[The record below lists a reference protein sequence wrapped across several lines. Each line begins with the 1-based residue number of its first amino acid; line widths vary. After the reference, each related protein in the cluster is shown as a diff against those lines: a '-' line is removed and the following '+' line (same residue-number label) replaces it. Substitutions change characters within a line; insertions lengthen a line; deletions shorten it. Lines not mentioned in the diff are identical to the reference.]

1 MVADQADMAT
11 PESRRLTV
19 GVILATVVALTL
31 IGGALL
37 LLVKADVG
45 VEAVRSQVGPTPVT
59 VFRPADLPSTAS
71 GPIVVIAHGFAGSQ
85 QLMRSFAITLAR
97 NGYLA
102 LTFDFLGH
110 GRNLLPLGGDVTKVE
125 GSTQL
130 LLRQMREMVEYG
142 LSVPGVD
149 GGVTLLGHS
158 MASDVIVRYAQS
170 DERVDAT
177 IAVSMFSPAV
187 TPTAPRNLLIIA
199 GGLEGFLKDEAMRV
213 VGMRTAEP
221 VPGTTFGSFADGS
234 ARRAAFAQ
242 GVEHVGVLYSGDS
255 MRETVDW
262 LDQVYQRS
270 ASGHLDQ
277 RGGAIVLLLL
287 GVALLGWPL
296 SRLLPRVARRRGVTL
311 GWRRLLPVML
321 IPAFAT
327 PLLLWWFPADFLSV
341 LVGGYLAVH
350 FGVYGVITAGCLWWA
365 MRAAPVAQQDGDVG
379 AAGLFKG
386 IAATA
391 FATAYVAGVI
401 ALVLDR
407 FVTSFAI
414 TAPRL
419 PLFGSMLVG
428 TLAYFLAH
436 EWSMRGNDTP
446 RGSQIV
452 SRACFLLSLAL
463 AVALSFEELFFLLII
478 AVMIL
483 LYFLLYGLFSA
494 WIYRATGHPAVA
506 GVANAVA
513 FAWALAVVFPM
524 MSG

>member
-1 MVADQADMAT
+1 MAIQQTGMAT
-11 PESRRLTV
+11 PQPRRLTI
-19 GVILATVVALTL
+19 GVLLVFVISLIL
-31 IGGALL
+31 IGLALRL
-37 LLVKADVG
+37 LIKADAG

-59 VFRPADLPSTAS
+59 VFRQAGAAS
-71 GPIVVIAHGFAGSQ
+71 GVSAPIVVIAHGFAGSQ
-85 QLMRSFAITLAR
+85 QLMRSFAVTLAR

-142 LSVPGVD
+142 LAVPGAD
-149 GGVTLLGHS
+149 GRVALLGHS
-158 MASDVIVRYAQS
+158 MASDVVVRYAQS

-199 GGLEGFLKDEAMRV
+199 GGLEGFLKQEAMRV
-213 VGMRTAEP
+213 VGMRTAQP
-221 VPGTTFGSFADGS
+221 QPGVTSGSFVDGT
-234 ARRAAFAQ
+234 ARRAAFAK
-242 GVEHVGVLYSGDS
+242 GVEHVGVLYSTDS

-270 ASGHLDQ
+270 SSGHLDR

-296 SRLLPRVARRRGVTL
+296 SRFLPTVTRRPGVVL

-327 PLLLWWFPADFLSV
+327 PLLLWWFPGDFLSV

-350 FGVYGVITAGCLWWA
+350 FGVYGLITAACHWWA
-365 MRAAPVAQQDGDVG
+365 MRAAPVEQHTNELNVAV
-379 AAGLFKG
+379 LSRG
-386 IAATA
+386 IAATVL
-391 FATAYVAGVI
+391 ATAYVAGVI

-419 PLFGSMLVG
+419 TLFGTMLLG

-436 EWSMRGNDTP
+436 EWSMRGAGRP
-446 RGSQIV
+446 RGSQIA
-452 SRACFLLSLAL
+452 SRACFLLSLAF
-463 AVALSFEELFFLLII
+463 AVVLSFEDLFFLLII

-506 GVANAVA
+506 GIANAVA